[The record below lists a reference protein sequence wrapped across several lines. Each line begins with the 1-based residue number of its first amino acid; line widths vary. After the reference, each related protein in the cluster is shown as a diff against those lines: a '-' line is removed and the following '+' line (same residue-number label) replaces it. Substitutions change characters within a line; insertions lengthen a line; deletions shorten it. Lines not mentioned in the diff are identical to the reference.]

1 MLLLYPDLLQL
12 AQQIYDFQLFGCR
25 VGSVLD
31 DLCRNTCHDYTC
43 RYIVY
48 YDCACCYDCTLADA
62 AAFQHDRIST
72 DDNVIFHDNRL
83 RARPVR

>member
-62 AAFQHDRIST
+62 AAFQHDSIST
-72 DDNVIFHDNRL
+72 DDNVILHD
-83 RARPVR
+83 ARTVPAPM